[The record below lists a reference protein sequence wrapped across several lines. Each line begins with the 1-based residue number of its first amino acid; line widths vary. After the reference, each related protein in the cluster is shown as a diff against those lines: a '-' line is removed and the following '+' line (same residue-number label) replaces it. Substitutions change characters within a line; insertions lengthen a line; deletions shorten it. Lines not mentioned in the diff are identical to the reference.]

1 METQSRNVVQALMR
15 NTTRSC
21 MGVGRSNHNV
31 RLIVYGAKLSAD
43 TLNQFIAQR
52 LPARQRV
59 QDNNEVALTR
69 SAIHS
74 NESTCVLTSMYAAAL
89 LGRVA
94 IAHEADF
101 TRLTG
106 NIRCTRTNQV
116 GGSASTLRNRGRGRN
131 LTGGKN
137 CGSRN
142 KACCTNASKRVGRRL
157 KTRKNRGALLLP
169 CRQGGILFRHLRLR
183 CSGRQSGATSSHPSG
198 SKWSDMHAF
207 KNRT

>member
-31 RLIVYGAKLSAD
+31 RLIVYGAKLSTN
-43 TLNQFIAQR
+43 TLNQFITQR
-52 LPARQRV
+52 LPASQRIEH
-59 QDNNEVALTR
+59 NNEIALTR

-116 GGSASTLRNRGRGRN
+116 GGSASTLRNRGRSCN
-131 LTGGKN
+131 LTCGKN
-137 CGSRN
+137 CRSSN
-142 KACCTNASKRVGRRL
+142 KAGRANTSKRMRRCL
-157 KTRKNRGALLLP
+157 KT
-169 CRQGGILFRHLRLR
+169 
-183 CSGRQSGATSSHPSG
+183 
-198 SKWSDMHAF
+198 
-207 KNRT
+207 